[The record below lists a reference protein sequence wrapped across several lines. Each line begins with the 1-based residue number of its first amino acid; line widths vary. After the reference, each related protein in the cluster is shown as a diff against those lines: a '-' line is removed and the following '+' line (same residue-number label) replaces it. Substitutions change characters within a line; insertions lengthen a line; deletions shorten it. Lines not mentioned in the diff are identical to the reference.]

1 MLDLK
6 SSIKFTQIPNESYP
20 DRTNTFEFNF
30 LNEFEMTSTWFNLSD
45 TGKLIVP
52 QKLSFRDKD
61 GNLFSWNG
69 KNISGQTNTSPILL
83 RGDAISI
90 TIGYYFYDAVQQ
102 KRILVTDNVFNGY
115 VSQVHSST
123 PLEIELMDNMYKL
136 QQTAAPNKQWIGY
149 TIETMVAELIK
160 GTGFT
165 LKTKVSGDNISND
178 IGDQYITENQTVAE
192 VLLDLKKNYYVQSW
206 FRGNELRCSV
216 ATYFPDDRTNHKFKF
231 QYNIISDTLEYKR
244 KDDVVVG
251 VQVYSQKQSVEN
263 GVTKRGTTKYKI
275 EKIKQFAVWN
285 KGILNIYDE
294 KPAGFQGEIR
304 TLNFLAATKEQL
316 KKLVKENIN
325 NVIYEGLEG
334 TFTVFGLPF
343 VKHGDSVTLIDDN
356 MPDRNGTYIVNAIE
370 RYFGVGGYRQVITI
384 GTRIDV

>member
-1 MLDLK
+1 M
-6 SSIKFTQIPNESYP
+6 
-20 DRTNTFEFNF
+20 
-30 LNEFEMTSTWFNLSD
+30 
-45 TGKLIVP
+45 
-52 QKLSFRDKD
+52 
-61 GNLFSWNG
+61 
-69 KNISGQTNTSPILL
+69 
-83 RGDAISI
+83 
-90 TIGYYFYDAVQQ
+90 
-102 KRILVTDNVFNGY
+102 
-115 VSQVHSST
+115 
-123 PLEIELMDNMYKL
+123 
-136 QQTAAPNKQWIGY
+136 
-149 TIETMVAELIK
+149 
-160 GTGFT
+160 
-165 LKTKVSGDNISND
+165 
-178 IGDQYITENQTVAE
+178 
-192 VLLDLKKNYYVQSW
+192 
-206 FRGNELRCSV
+206 
-216 ATYFPDDRTNHKFKF
+216 
-231 QYNIISDTLEYKR
+231 
-244 KDDVVVG
+244 G

-370 RYFGVGGYRQVITI
+370 RYFGVNGYRQVITI